1 MKSGKWLFILLALC
15 LNFSVTPAR
24 AFAGQTIS
32 QTADQVQEKAVE
44 KTVFEE
50 KSHTLAQ
57 AQGEPEETAPAQA
70 QKEKKEAG
78 PDQAQEEKK
87 EAALAQAQEEPEE
100 AAPAQTQG
108 EPEKDTRSILLHIP
122 FVCAV
127 MILLLAGFI
136 IWGKR
141 QESKEM

>member
-15 LNFSVTPAR
+15 LVFSVTPAR
-24 AFAGQTIS
+24 AFAGQTVS
-32 QTADQVQEKAVE
+32 QTADQVQEKTVE

-50 KSHTLAQ
+50 NSDALAQ
-57 AQGEPEETAPAQA
+57 AQGEPEEDTLT
-70 QKEKKEAG
+70 
-78 PDQAQEEKK
+78 QAQEEPEKD
-87 EAALAQAQEEPEE
+87 ALAQAQE
-100 AAPAQTQG
+100 

-127 MILLLAGFI
+127 MILLLAVFI
-136 IWGKR
+136 IWGKI

>member
-24 AFAGQTIS
+24 AFAGQTVS
-32 QTADQVQEKAVE
+32 QTADQVQEKTVE

-50 KSHTLAQ
+50 NSDTLAQ
-57 AQGEPEETAPAQA
+57 AQGEPEE
-70 QKEKKEAG
+70 
-78 PDQAQEEKK
+78 D
-87 EAALAQAQEEPEE
+87 ALAQAQE
-100 AAPAQTQG
+100 

-127 MILLLAGFI
+127 MILLLAVFI

>member
-1 MKSGKWLFILLALC
+1 MKSEKWLFILLALC
-15 LNFSVTPAR
+15 LVFSVTPAR
-24 AFAGQTIS
+24 AFAGQTVS
-32 QTADQVQEKAVE
+32 QTADQVQEKTVE

-50 KSHTLAQ
+50 ISDTLAQ
-57 AQGEPEETAPAQA
+57 AQGEPDE
-70 QKEKKEAG
+70 
-78 PDQAQEEKK
+78 D
-87 EAALAQAQEEPEE
+87 ALAQAQE
-100 AAPAQTQG
+100 

-127 MILLLAGFI
+127 MILLLAVFI

>member
-1 MKSGKWLFILLALC
+1 MKSGKSLFILLALC
-15 LNFSVTPAR
+15 LVFSVTPAR
-24 AFAGQTIS
+24 AFAGQTVS
-32 QTADQVQEKAVE
+32 QTADQVQEKTVE

-50 KSHTLAQ
+50 NSDTLAQ
-57 AQGEPEETAPAQA
+57 AQGEPEEDTLT
-70 QKEKKEAG
+70 
-78 PDQAQEEKK
+78 QAQEEPD
-87 EAALAQAQEEPEE
+87 EDSLAQAQEEPEE
-100 AAPAQTQG
+100 DALAQAQE

-127 MILLLAGFI
+127 MILLLAVFI

>member
-1 MKSGKWLFILLALC
+1 MKSGKWLFILLVLC
-15 LNFSVTPAR
+15 LVFSVTPAR
-24 AFAGQTIS
+24 AFAGQTVS
-32 QTADQVQEKAVE
+32 QTADQVQEKTVE

-50 KSHTLAQ
+50 NSDTLAQ
-57 AQGEPEETAPAQA
+57 AQGEPEEDTLAQA
-70 QKEKKEAG
+70 QG
-78 PDQAQEEKK
+78 DPEEDS
-87 EAALAQAQEEPEE
+87 LAQAQE
-100 AAPAQTQG
+100 

-127 MILLLAGFI
+127 MILLLAVFI

>member
-15 LNFSVTPAR
+15 LVFSVTPAR
-24 AFAGQTIS
+24 AFAGQTVS
-32 QTADQVQEKAVE
+32 QTADQVQEKTVE

-50 KSHTLAQ
+50 NSDTLAQ
-57 AQGEPEETAPAQA
+57 AQGEPEEDT
-70 QKEKKEAG
+70 
-78 PDQAQEEKK
+78 
-87 EAALAQAQEEPEE
+87 LTQAQEEPEE
-100 AAPAQTQG
+100 DALAQAQE

-127 MILLLAGFI
+127 MILLLAVFI

>member
-15 LNFSVTPAR
+15 LVFSVTPAR
-24 AFAGQTIS
+24 AFAGQTVS
-32 QTADQVQEKAVE
+32 QTADQVQEKTVE

-50 KSHTLAQ
+50 NSDTLAQ
-57 AQGEPEETAPAQA
+57 AQGEPEEDT
-70 QKEKKEAG
+70 
-78 PDQAQEEKK
+78 
-87 EAALAQAQEEPEE
+87 LTQAQEEPEE
-100 AAPAQTQG
+100 DALAQEEPEKDALAQAQE

-127 MILLLAGFI
+127 MILLLAVFI

>member
-15 LNFSVTPAR
+15 LVFSVTPAR
-24 AFAGQTIS
+24 AFAGQTVS
-32 QTADQVQEKAVE
+32 QTADQVQEKTVE

-50 KSHTLAQ
+50 NSDTLAQ
-57 AQGEPEETAPAQA
+57 AQGEPEE
-70 QKEKKEAG
+70 
-78 PDQAQEEKK
+78 DS
-87 EAALAQAQEEPEE
+87 LAQAQE
-100 AAPAQTQG
+100 

-127 MILLLAGFI
+127 MILLLAVFI

-141 QESKEM
+141 QESKAM

>member
-1 MKSGKWLFILLALC
+1 MKSGKWLFILLVLC
-15 LNFSVTPAR
+15 LVFSVTPAR
-24 AFAGQTIS
+24 AFAGQTVS
-32 QTADQVQEKAVE
+32 QTADQVQEKTVE

-50 KSHTLAQ
+50 NSDTLAQTQGEPEEDTLAQ
-57 AQGEPEETAPAQA
+57 AQGEPEE
-70 QKEKKEAG
+70 
-78 PDQAQEEKK
+78 D
-87 EAALAQAQEEPEE
+87 ALAQAQE
-100 AAPAQTQG
+100 

-136 IWGKR
+136 IWGKI

>member
-15 LNFSVTPAR
+15 LVFSVTPAR
-24 AFAGQTIS
+24 AFAGQTVS
-32 QTADQVQEKAVE
+32 QTADQVQEKTVE

-50 KSHTLAQ
+50 NSDTLAQ
-57 AQGEPEETAPAQA
+57 AQGEPEEDTLT
-70 QKEKKEAG
+70 
-78 PDQAQEEKK
+78 QAQEEPEKD
-87 EAALAQAQEEPEE
+87 ALAQAQE
-100 AAPAQTQG
+100 

-127 MILLLAGFI
+127 MILLLAVFI

>member
-15 LNFSVTPAR
+15 LVFSVTPAR
-24 AFAGQTIS
+24 AFAGQTVS
-32 QTADQVQEKAVE
+32 QTADQVQEKTVE

-50 KSHTLAQ
+50 NSDTLAQ
-57 AQGEPEETAPAQA
+57 AQGEPEEDALTQA
-70 QKEKKEAG
+70 QGEL
-78 PDQAQEEKK
+78 EEDT
-87 EAALAQAQEEPEE
+87 LAQA
-100 AAPAQTQG
+100 QG

-127 MILLLAGFI
+127 MILLLAVFI

>member
-15 LNFSVTPAR
+15 LVFSVTPTR
-24 AFAGQTIS
+24 AFAGQTVS
-32 QTADQVQEKAVE
+32 QTADQVQEKTVE

-50 KSHTLAQ
+50 NSDT
-57 AQGEPEETAPAQA
+57 
-70 QKEKKEAG
+70 
-78 PDQAQEEKK
+78 
-87 EAALAQAQEEPEE
+87 LAQAQEEPEE
-100 AAPAQTQG
+100 DALTQAQEEPEKDALAQAQE

-127 MILLLAGFI
+127 MILLLAVFI

>member
-15 LNFSVTPAR
+15 LVFSVTPAR
-24 AFAGQTIS
+24 AFAGQTVS
-32 QTADQVQEKAVE
+32 QTADQVQEKTVE

-50 KSHTLAQ
+50 NSDALAQAQGEPEEDTLAQ
-57 AQGEPEETAPAQA
+57 AQGEPEE
-70 QKEKKEAG
+70 
-78 PDQAQEEKK
+78 D
-87 EAALAQAQEEPEE
+87 ALAQAQ
-100 AAPAQTQG
+100 G
-108 EPEKDTRSILLHIP
+108 ELEKDTRSILLHIP

-127 MILLLAGFI
+127 MILLLAVFI

>member
-15 LNFSVTPAR
+15 LVFSVTPAR
-24 AFAGQTIS
+24 AFAGQTVS
-32 QTADQVQEKAVE
+32 QTADQVQEKTVE

-50 KSHTLAQ
+50 NSDTLAQ
-57 AQGEPEETAPAQA
+57 AQEEPDE
-70 QKEKKEAG
+70 
-78 PDQAQEEKK
+78 DS
-87 EAALAQAQEEPEE
+87 LAQAQEEPEE
-100 AAPAQTQG
+100 DALAQAQE

-127 MILLLAGFI
+127 MILLLAVFI

>member
-15 LNFSVTPAR
+15 LVFSVTPAR
-24 AFAGQTIS
+24 AFAGQTVS
-32 QTADQVQEKAVE
+32 QTADQVQEKTVE

-50 KSHTLAQ
+50 NSDTLAQ
-57 AQGEPEETAPAQA
+57 AQGEPEE
-70 QKEKKEAG
+70 
-78 PDQAQEEKK
+78 D
-87 EAALAQAQEEPEE
+87 ALAQAQE
-100 AAPAQTQG
+100 

-127 MILLLAGFI
+127 MILLLAVFI

>member
-15 LNFSVTPAR
+15 LVFSVTPAR
-24 AFAGQTIS
+24 AFAGQTVS
-32 QTADQVQEKAVE
+32 QTADQVQEKTVE

-50 KSHTLAQ
+50 NSDALAQ
-57 AQGEPEETAPAQA
+57 AQGEPEEDTLT
-70 QKEKKEAG
+70 
-78 PDQAQEEKK
+78 QAQEEPD
-87 EAALAQAQEEPEE
+87 EDSLAQAQEEPEE
-100 AAPAQTQG
+100 
-108 EPEKDTRSILLHIP
+108 DTRSILLHIP

-127 MILLLAGFI
+127 MILLLAVFI

>member
-15 LNFSVTPAR
+15 LVFSVTPAR
-24 AFAGQTIS
+24 AFAGQTVS
-32 QTADQVQEKAVE
+32 QTADQVQEKTVE

-50 KSHTLAQ
+50 NSDTLAQ
-57 AQGEPEETAPAQA
+57 AQGEPEEDT
-70 QKEKKEAG
+70 
-78 PDQAQEEKK
+78 
-87 EAALAQAQEEPEE
+87 LTQAQEEPEE
-100 AAPAQTQG
+100 DALAQAQE

-136 IWGKR
+136 IWGKI

>member
-15 LNFSVTPAR
+15 LVFSVTPTR
-24 AFAGQTIS
+24 AFAGQTVS
-32 QTADQVQEKAVE
+32 QTADQVQEKTVE

-50 KSHTLAQ
+50 ISDTLAQ
-57 AQGEPEETAPAQA
+57 AQGEPDEDT
-70 QKEKKEAG
+70 
-78 PDQAQEEKK
+78 
-87 EAALAQAQEEPEE
+87 LAQAQEEPDEDSL
-100 AAPAQTQG
+100 AQAQE

-127 MILLLAGFI
+127 MILLLAVFI

>member
-15 LNFSVTPAR
+15 LVFSVTPAR
-24 AFAGQTIS
+24 AFAGQTVS
-32 QTADQVQEKAVE
+32 QTADQVQEKTVE

-50 KSHTLAQ
+50 NSDT
-57 AQGEPEETAPAQA
+57 
-70 QKEKKEAG
+70 
-78 PDQAQEEKK
+78 
-87 EAALAQAQEEPEE
+87 LAQAQEEPDEDSL
-100 AAPAQTQG
+100 AQAQE

-127 MILLLAGFI
+127 MILLLAVFI

>member
-15 LNFSVTPAR
+15 LVFSVTPAR
-24 AFAGQTIS
+24 AFAGQTVS
-32 QTADQVQEKAVE
+32 QTADQVQEKTVE

-50 KSHTLAQ
+50 NSDTLAQ
-57 AQGEPEETAPAQA
+57 AQGEPEEDALTQA
-70 QKEKKEAG
+70 QGEL
-78 PDQAQEEKK
+78 EE
-87 EAALAQAQEEPEE
+87 
-100 AAPAQTQG
+100 
-108 EPEKDTRSILLHIP
+108 DTRSILLHIP

-127 MILLLAGFI
+127 MILLLAVFI

>member
-15 LNFSVTPAR
+15 LVFSVTPAR
-24 AFAGQTIS
+24 AFAGQTVS
-32 QTADQVQEKAVE
+32 QTADQVQEKTVE

-50 KSHTLAQ
+50 NSDTLAQ
-57 AQGEPEETAPAQA
+57 AQGELEE
-70 QKEKKEAG
+70 
-78 PDQAQEEKK
+78 D
-87 EAALAQAQEEPEE
+87 ALAQAQE
-100 AAPAQTQG
+100 

-136 IWGKR
+136 IWGKI

>member
-15 LNFSVTPAR
+15 LVFSVTPAR
-24 AFAGQTIS
+24 AFAGQTVS
-32 QTADQVQEKAVE
+32 QTADQVQEKTVE

-50 KSHTLAQ
+50 NSDTLAQ
-57 AQGEPEETAPAQA
+57 AQGEPDEDT
-70 QKEKKEAG
+70 
-78 PDQAQEEKK
+78 
-87 EAALAQAQEEPEE
+87 LAQAQE
-100 AAPAQTQG
+100 

-127 MILLLAGFI
+127 MILLLAVFI

>member
-15 LNFSVTPAR
+15 LVFSVTPAR
-24 AFAGQTIS
+24 AFAGQTVS
-32 QTADQVQEKAVE
+32 QTADQVQEKTVE

-50 KSHTLAQ
+50 NSDTLAQ
-57 AQGEPEETAPAQA
+57 AQGEPEEDALT
-70 QKEKKEAG
+70 
-78 PDQAQEEKK
+78 QAQEEPEKD
-87 EAALAQAQEEPEE
+87 ALAQAQE
-100 AAPAQTQG
+100 

-127 MILLLAGFI
+127 MILLLAVFI

>member
-15 LNFSVTPAR
+15 LVFSVTPAR
-24 AFAGQTIS
+24 AFAGQTVS
-32 QTADQVQEKAVE
+32 QTADQVQEKTVE

-50 KSHTLAQ
+50 NSDTLAQ
-57 AQGEPEETAPAQA
+57 AQGEPEE
-70 QKEKKEAG
+70 
-78 PDQAQEEKK
+78 D
-87 EAALAQAQEEPEE
+87 ALAQAQEEPE
-100 AAPAQTQG
+100 
-108 EPEKDTRSILLHIP
+108 KDTHSILLHIP

-127 MILLLAGFI
+127 MILLLAVFI

>member
-15 LNFSVTPAR
+15 LVFSVTPAR
-24 AFAGQTIS
+24 AFAGQTVS
-32 QTADQVQEKAVE
+32 QTADQVQEKTVE

-50 KSHTLAQ
+50 NSDTLAQ
-57 AQGEPEETAPAQA
+57 AQGEPEEDTLAQA
-70 QKEKKEAG
+70 QGE
-78 PDQAQEEKK
+78 PEEDS
-87 EAALAQAQEEPEE
+87 LAQAQE
-100 AAPAQTQG
+100 

-127 MILLLAGFI
+127 MILLLAVFI

>member
-15 LNFSVTPAR
+15 LVFSVTPAR
-24 AFAGQTIS
+24 AFAGQTVS
-32 QTADQVQEKAVE
+32 QTADQVQEKTVE

-50 KSHTLAQ
+50 ISDT
-57 AQGEPEETAPAQA
+57 
-70 QKEKKEAG
+70 
-78 PDQAQEEKK
+78 
-87 EAALAQAQEEPEE
+87 LAQAQEEPDED
-100 AAPAQTQG
+100 ALAQAQE

-127 MILLLAGFI
+127 MILLLAVFI

>member
-15 LNFSVTPAR
+15 LVFSVTPAR
-24 AFAGQTIS
+24 AFAGQTVS
-32 QTADQVQEKAVE
+32 QTADQVQEKTVE

-50 KSHTLAQ
+50 NSDTLAQ
-57 AQGEPEETAPAQA
+57 AQGEPEEDTLT
-70 QKEKKEAG
+70 
-78 PDQAQEEKK
+78 QAQEEPD
-87 EAALAQAQEEPEE
+87 EDSLAQAQE
-100 AAPAQTQG
+100 

-127 MILLLAGFI
+127 MILLLAVFI

>member
-15 LNFSVTPAR
+15 LVFSVTPAR
-24 AFAGQTIS
+24 AFAGQTVS
-32 QTADQVQEKAVE
+32 QTADQVQEKTVE

-50 KSHTLAQ
+50 NSDT
-57 AQGEPEETAPAQA
+57 
-70 QKEKKEAG
+70 
-78 PDQAQEEKK
+78 
-87 EAALAQAQEEPEE
+87 LAQAQEEPEKD
-100 AAPAQTQG
+100 ALAQAQE

-127 MILLLAGFI
+127 MILLLAVFI

>member
-15 LNFSVTPAR
+15 LVFSVTPAR
-24 AFAGQTIS
+24 AFAGQTVS
-32 QTADQVQEKAVE
+32 QTADQVQEK
-44 KTVFEE
+44 TVFEE
-50 KSHTLAQ
+50 NSDTLAQ
-57 AQGEPEETAPAQA
+57 AQGEPEEDTLT
-70 QKEKKEAG
+70 
-78 PDQAQEEKK
+78 QAQEEPD
-87 EAALAQAQEEPEE
+87 EDSLAQAQEEPEE
-100 AAPAQTQG
+100 DALAQAQE

-127 MILLLAGFI
+127 MILLLAVFI

>member
-15 LNFSVTPAR
+15 LVFSVTPAR
-24 AFAGQTIS
+24 AFAGQTVS
-32 QTADQVQEKAVE
+32 QTADQVQEKTVE

-50 KSHTLAQ
+50 NSDTLAQ
-57 AQGEPEETAPAQA
+57 AQGEPEE
-70 QKEKKEAG
+70 
-78 PDQAQEEKK
+78 D
-87 EAALAQAQEEPEE
+87 ALTQAQEEPEE
-100 AAPAQTQG
+100 DALAQEEPEKDALAQAQE

-127 MILLLAGFI
+127 MILLLAVFI

>member
-15 LNFSVTPAR
+15 LVFSVTPTR
-24 AFAGQTIS
+24 AFAGQTVS
-32 QTADQVQEKAVE
+32 QTADQVQEKTVE

-50 KSHTLAQ
+50 NSDTLAQ
-57 AQGEPEETAPAQA
+57 AQGEPEEDTLT
-70 QKEKKEAG
+70 
-78 PDQAQEEKK
+78 QAQE
-87 EAALAQAQEEPEE
+87 
-100 AAPAQTQG
+100 

-127 MILLLAGFI
+127 MILLLAVFI

>member
-1 MKSGKWLFILLALC
+1 MKSGKWLFILLVLC
-15 LNFSVTPAR
+15 LVFSVTPAR
-24 AFAGQTIS
+24 AFAGQTVS
-32 QTADQVQEKAVE
+32 QTADQVQEKTVE

-50 KSHTLAQ
+50 NSDTLAQAQGELEEDTLAQ
-57 AQGEPEETAPAQA
+57 AQGEPEE
-70 QKEKKEAG
+70 
-78 PDQAQEEKK
+78 D
-87 EAALAQAQEEPEE
+87 ALAQAQE
-100 AAPAQTQG
+100 

-127 MILLLAGFI
+127 MILLLAVFI

>member
-15 LNFSVTPAR
+15 LVFSVTPAR
-24 AFAGQTIS
+24 AFAGQTVS
-32 QTADQVQEKAVE
+32 QTADQVQEKTVE

-50 KSHTLAQ
+50 NSDTLAQ
-57 AQGEPEETAPAQA
+57 AQGEPEEDTLAQA
-70 QKEKKEAG
+70 QG
-78 PDQAQEEKK
+78 DPEED
-87 EAALAQAQEEPEE
+87 ALAQAQE
-100 AAPAQTQG
+100 

-127 MILLLAGFI
+127 MILLLAVFI

>member
-15 LNFSVTPAR
+15 LVFSVTPAR
-24 AFAGQTIS
+24 AFAGQTVS
-32 QTADQVQEKAVE
+32 QTADQVQEKTVE

-50 KSHTLAQ
+50 NSDTLAQ
-57 AQGEPEETAPAQA
+57 AQGEPEEDTLT
-70 QKEKKEAG
+70 
-78 PDQAQEEKK
+78 QAQEEPEKD
-87 EAALAQAQEEPEE
+87 ALAQAQE
-100 AAPAQTQG
+100 

-136 IWGKR
+136 IWGKI

>member
-1 MKSGKWLFILLALC
+1 MKSGKWLFILLVLC
-15 LNFSVTPAR
+15 LVFSVTPAR
-24 AFAGQTIS
+24 AFAGQTVS
-32 QTADQVQEKAVE
+32 QTADQVQEKTVE

-50 KSHTLAQ
+50 NSDTLAQ
-57 AQGEPEETAPAQA
+57 AQGEPEEDTLT
-70 QKEKKEAG
+70 
-78 PDQAQEEKK
+78 QAQEEPD
-87 EAALAQAQEEPEE
+87 EDSLAQAQE
-100 AAPAQTQG
+100 

-127 MILLLAGFI
+127 MILLLAVFI

>member
-15 LNFSVTPAR
+15 LVFSVTPAR
-24 AFAGQTIS
+24 AFAGQTVS
-32 QTADQVQEKAVE
+32 QTADQVQEKTVE

-50 KSHTLAQ
+50 NSDALAQ
-57 AQGEPEETAPAQA
+57 AQGEPEEDSLAQA
-70 QKEKKEAG
+70 QGE
-78 PDQAQEEKK
+78 PEEDS
-87 EAALAQAQEEPEE
+87 LAQAQE
-100 AAPAQTQG
+100 

-127 MILLLAGFI
+127 MILLLAVFI